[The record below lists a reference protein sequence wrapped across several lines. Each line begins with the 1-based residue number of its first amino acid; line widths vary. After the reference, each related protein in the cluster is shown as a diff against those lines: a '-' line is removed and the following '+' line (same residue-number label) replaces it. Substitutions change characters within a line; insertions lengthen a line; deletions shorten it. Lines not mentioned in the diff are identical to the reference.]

1 MALIL
6 HLETATPTC
15 SAALSENG
23 ALLALK
29 EETGSNIHANVI
41 TVFIETLMRDA
52 GRRLTELDAVCV
64 SKGPGS
70 YTGLR
75 IGVSTAK
82 GLCYALDKPL
92 IAAGTLEAMVHGI
105 LRDISPPEDTLLC
118 PMLDARRMEVFMAV
132 YPARTPNAPLAAAR
146 AQVMDAGSLNN
157 WRTGN
162 KLLLFGSGAGKC
174 RELYREERDISIIDD
189 FHPSAAHLISLA
201 EKKYAAEQFEDLAYF
216 EPFYLKEFYTP
227 RA

>member
-1 MALIL
+1 MIL

-29 EETGSNIHANVI
+29 EKTGSNIHANVI
-41 TVFIETLMRDA
+41 TVFIETLMREA
-52 GRRLTELDAVCV
+52 GRQLAELDAVCV

-92 IAAGTLEAMVHGI
+92 IAAGTLESMVNGV
-105 LRDISPPEDTLLC
+105 LQDISPPGDTLLC

-132 YPARTPNAPLAAAR
+132 YPARAPEAPLAAAR
-146 AQVMDAGSLNN
+146 AQVMDSGSLDE
-157 WRTGN
+157 WRTGS

-174 RELYREERDISIIDD
+174 RELYQEEPDISIIDD

-201 EKKYAAEQFEDLAYF
+201 EKKYTSEQFEDLAYF

-227 RA
+227 RAS